1 MSMFKLRQY
10 QKDTLNLLYK
20 KLKTCN
26 RILLALPTGAGKTV
40 MMIEWA
46 VKMAQRGKRT
56 AIIVDRIEL
65 VQQTCEKLYD
75 DVSVLARASK
85 YGFDP
90 DKLIQVIMLQTVNRR
105 MQMLLDVDFDYIF
118 FDEIHQYCEGK
129 MFQALCDC
137 QPNAKIIGVSAT
149 PIDDKGYLLRDF
161 DDCINNIQTQQL
173 IDEGYLVKPSY
184 YAPQDYNLD
193 LSYIRMMG
201 GDYDVDQL
209 DDLMA
214 NVECAEKIYREWSN
228 IASHRKTI
236 VFCTSIKQAEIL
248 CSYFYGQNINARV
261 VHSQMSMEQRQNTL
275 YNFSIGVVRVV
286 FNVGIL
292 VAGYDEPTVDCIV
305 FANPTKR
312 LRRYLQQAG
321 RGLRIAEG
329 KKDCL
334 MLDCANIVREHGFCN
349 DLRFFRPK
357 LNQEEACTVKQC
369 PECGA
374 IVNKTVKICPYC
386 GYDFTT
392 IQEEVKPARKKE
404 IERLER
410 AFDMQRELKQ
420 QIARLVELRGYKSGY
435 KWYLFLD
442 CLKTKRPTESCIQ
455 FFKRK
460 LSKIKKIEQRGYKL
474 ASLKYN

>member
-1 MSMFKLRQY
+1 MFKLRQY

-46 VKMAQRGKRT
+46 IKMAQQGKCT

-75 DVSVLARASK
+75 DVSVLARVSK

-90 DKLIQVIMLQTVNRR
+90 DKLIQVIMLQTANRR

-149 PIDDKGYLLRDF
+149 PIDDKGYLLRNF

-193 LSYIRMMG
+193 LSYIRMTG
-201 GDYDVDQL
+201 GDYDIDQL

-214 NVECAEKIYREWSN
+214 NVECAERIYREWNN
-228 IASHRKTI
+228 IASCRKTI
-236 VFCTSIKQAEIL
+236 VFCSSIKQAEIL
-248 CSYFYGQNINARV
+248 CSYFGGQNVNARV
-261 VHSQMSMEQRQNTL
+261 VHSQTSLEQREAAL
-275 YNFSIGVVRVV
+275 YNFHIGIVRVI

-334 MLDCANIVREHGFCN
+334 MLDCADIVREHGFCS
-349 DLRFFRPK
+349 DLRFFKRKPT
-357 LNQEEACTVKQC
+357 NDEICMVKQC

-374 IVNKTVKICPYC
+374 LVSKTVKICPYC
-386 GYDFTT
+386 GYDFTPAP
-392 IQEEVKPARKKE
+392 EETKPMPKKE
-404 IERLER
+404 LERLEK
-410 AFDMQRELKQ
+410 AFGMQQELKQ
-420 QIARLVELRGYKSGY
+420 QIAQLVDERGHKSGY
-435 KWYLFLD
+435 KWYLFID
-442 CLKTKRPTESCIQ
+442 CLKTKRPTESSIQ

-460 LSKIKKIEQRGYKL
+460 LTKIKKIRQKHYKL
-474 ASLKYN
+474 AALRFD